1 MSEIMED
8 RFQFIAHKIA
18 AIIGIII
25 IMPTLIYW
33 VVLFLSNFGSFRD
46 LYFAFENM
54 LPRQFFFYNFVSP
67 ILTYWLNKIV
77 ITKERN
83 GDKIALPINTI
94 LIMISF
100 LFIIC
105 QVAHIVFKG

>member
-1 MSEIMED
+1 MSEVMED
-8 RFQFIAHKIA
+8 RYQFIAHKIA

-33 VVLFLSNFGSFRD
+33 VILLLSNFGSFRD
-46 LYFAFENM
+46 LYFTFEKL

-77 ITKERN
+77 ITRERN
-83 GDKIALPINTI
+83 GDKIALPINSI
-94 LIMISF
+94 LIMLSF
-100 LFIIC
+100 ILIIC
-105 QVAHIVFKG
+105 QVAHIIFKG